1 MRRRTQMKKQ
11 HWRRRSLFPNNIVTQ
26 RKVTVLQRG
35 ARYEGLSQSSQ
46 EPNVVNVNHRQ
57 LLSEGVL
64 SYDQLS
70 LLQRLLDRNVVDCLC
85 ASQLI
90 KTYQKLGTSLDRF
103 AMRLFLEVGGQLSD
117 NRALSTFEQR
127 LDYINHR
134 VGYRFNLASPKTLI
148 LSMYLTL
155 NEWVNQQ
162 TDQTVLHDS
171 IKLEQLINQLSI
183 QKEYWLRL
191 SGEVSCAIFAE
202 QQLELIKSQQ
212 SELHEQLSVLNEQ
225 QNQVVESQRAL
236 VEEWKPTLEK
246 LKGLSEYRRTS
257 DKFISEWKIWCSE
270 VRVQVPELNDIWDAC
285 DLVYSDLNAVAK
297 IWQWFQDMQT
307 VGSVDHYYFDIQSN
321 QCGQA
326 CNHLSQI

>member
-1 MRRRTQMKKQ
+1 MEKQ

-35 ARYEGLSQSSQ
+35 ARYEGFSQVSQ
-46 EPNVVNVNHRQ
+46 EPSVVNVNYRQ

-64 SYDQLS
+64 SCDQLS

-90 KTYQKLGTSLDRF
+90 KTYQKFGMSLDRI

-117 NRALSTFEQR
+117 DRVLSSFEQR

-134 VGYRFNLASPKTLI
+134 LGYCFNLASPKTLI

-155 NEWVNQQ
+155 EKWGKQQ
-162 TDQTVLHDS
+162 TDQTVLQDS
-171 IKLEQLINQLSI
+171 LQLERLINQLRI
-183 QKEYWLRL
+183 QKEFWLRL
-191 SGEVSCAIFAE
+191 SGKESSVFFAE
-202 QQLELIKSQQ
+202 QQLELIKGQHK
-212 SELHEQLSVLNEQ
+212 ELCEQLSVLNDQKKQAIEYHR
-225 QNQVVESQRAL
+225 ESF
-236 VEEWKPTLEK
+236 EEWKPTLEK
-246 LKGLSEYRRTS
+246 LKGLSEYSRTS
-257 DKFISEWKIWCSE
+257 DEFFSEWEIWCGE
-270 VRVQVPELNDIWDAC
+270 ARTKAPELIDVWDAC

-307 VGSVDHYYFDIQSN
+307 VCSMDHYYVDSQNN

-326 CNHLSQI
+326 YNRLRQI